1 MTDAAPAAADAVN
14 WAQQPVRGLAYVGD
28 AVYELHVR
36 ERTLRRGGK
45 VDALHR
51 ATVAHVSAAG
61 QAALGKVLLPFFTE
75 EELAIFKRARN
86 HKGRPPRNADPQA
99 YQASTALEAVI
110 GYLYLKP
117 DRARLQALLA
127 LADQYQEETPDAP

>member
-1 MTDAAPAAADAVN
+1 MRA
-14 WAQQPVRGLAYVGD
+14 LAYMGD

-36 ERTLRRGGK
+36 ERTLRQARGQ

-61 QAALGKVLLPFFTE
+61 QAALATKLLPLLTE
-75 EELAIFKRARN
+75 EELGVFKRARN
-86 HKGRPPRNADPQA
+86 HKGGGARHASAQHYRL
-99 YQASTALEAVI
+99 STAIEAVL

-117 DRARLQALLA
+117 DRERLQALLA
-127 LADQYQEETPDAP
+127 LADSYLEENSHAE

>member
-1 MTDAAPAAADAVN
+1 MRA
-14 WAQQPVRGLAYVGD
+14 LAYMGD

-36 ERTLRRGGK
+36 ERTLRREAAQ

-61 QAALGKVLLPFFTE
+61 QAALVTRLLPLLTE
-75 EELAIFKRARN
+75 EELGVFTRARN
-86 HKGRPPRNADPQA
+86 HKGGGARHATAQHYRL
-99 YQASTALEAVI
+99 STAFEAVL

-117 DRARLQALLA
+117 DRARLDALLA
-127 LADQYQEETPDAP
+127 IADTYLEENTHAE